1 MGQLT
6 DNQYPQIIG
15 LYLLPYLPHKSTE
28 ISRDEEARELW
39 RKFTLNSQRGKLGLL
54 GAVTGRAEAQ
64 VMRLATKY
72 VLLGLSDIIRL
83 EHPSAGLA
91 FLGYCESISEETQNQ
106 HHQNTNYQF
115 FSGSQLSGPDGNDFL
130 EKSSTNNYQTYCIID
145 D

>member
-64 VMRLATKY
+64 FMRLATKY

-91 FLGYCESISEETQNQ
+91 FLG
-106 HHQNTNYQF
+106 
-115 FSGSQLSGPDGNDFL
+115 
-130 EKSSTNNYQTYCIID
+130 
-145 D
+145 

>member
-1 MGQLT
+1 M
-6 DNQYPQIIG
+6 
-15 LYLLPYLPHKSTE
+15 
-28 ISRDEEARELW
+28 
-39 RKFTLNSQRGKLGLL
+39 GLL

-91 FLGYCESISEETQNQ
+91 FWGTANQ
-106 HHQNTNYQF
+106 SLKKLKTNIIF
-115 FSGSQLSGPDGNDFL
+115 FSGSQLLGPDGNDFL